1 MIRKNFG
8 RWILP
13 AFALATI
20 LLWFIIFPLTP
31 PFDWNDILFE
41 GVLTFAICIG
51 YYFLLR
57 LRVFALTVGWIFFA
71 FVLWIDLLGDFTGKP
86 IVGNSAIPFML
97 QVISLIFMVVGM
109 RVFVR
114 RRADEN
120 AQLQKASESLR
131 RQLEHLQSIYKI
143 ADAVNRSRALDEIF
157 QAALDSL
164 ESALQVSRAAI
175 LLFDSDGVMRFQ
187 AWRHLSDA
195 YRAAAEG
202 HSPWAPD
209 APNPQPIFIADVA
222 HDTTLG
228 NLQRVILAEGIRA
241 LGFIPLTHQGK
252 LLGTFMLSY
261 DQPRALNE
269 PELQLAQT
277 LASHVAFAIARA
289 RADAAL
295 QKSQTQYQ
303 DLFENATDMIFTFDL
318 AGNFTSVNRVI
329 IATFDFSRAEFL
341 TRNIADLLTPESL
354 ARALPMLEKSI
365 AEKSNLDELQPWEF
379 DAVTRAGKIVTLEV
393 RTRFIWEDG
402 QITGIQG
409 IARDVTERKHAED
422 ALLRRD
428 AILESVSFAAEQ
440 FLKAEAWEQSIQSVL
455 ARLGEAAAVSRVCIY
470 ENYFAPDGDRCA
482 NLRYEWTAP
491 GIMPQINNPACQ
503 GASYRHSGF
512 ERWTERFLRGE
523 IVAGNV
529 REFPA
534 IERANL
540 GAEDIQSTVVAPILV
555 NLTWWGLIGFDD
567 CLRERAWSPAE
578 IDALKTA
585 ADILGGA
592 VEREQQDRALQDH
605 TRHLAILN
613 KITQAAMSAT
623 DLDDLMQTLADRMGE
638 LFNADGL
645 RITLWDEATQRT
657 IPAAAYGALRDIFKT
672 MIPAPG
678 ETTMTASILRGEHA
692 LVIEDELETPLN
704 SQRISAQFQA
714 PSVLGLP
721 LIAGAQK
728 LGAAIVT
735 FDQPHHFTADEIAR
749 GEQAAAQVAL
759 AIAKMQ
765 LVAQSQ
771 ERLAHITAL
780 HKIDL
785 AITSK
790 LTLAERF
797 DILLEH
803 TLEQM
808 RADLCM
814 VWLID
819 SEIHQLKIIAQR
831 GVGTMDLSRQLKLKI
846 GEGAAGWIAKQN
858 EPLAIPDVTQDA
870 RWVRMDAPECKE
882 IQSYLG
888 APLCVEN
895 RVIGILDMA
904 MWTHREFSREEID
917 FFATLASQAA
927 IAIENAR
934 LFEQA
939 QQRAREFTALY
950 ETARDL
956 AAQQN
961 LPTLL
966 QTICERAAG
975 LLKASSGGIYLYD
988 TAHRDLELVATVGM
1002 AGELGSRLNLGEGMA
1017 GRVAETRQSLIVD
1030 DYSAWLH
1037 RASQYAAIPFA
1048 AIVQV
1053 PILYGGELIG
1063 VLAVNEL
1070 RESKRQFTET
1080 DARLLALFAAP
1091 AASAV
1096 HNARLLEQM
1105 TSRTEHLAALNR
1117 VARAVNASFLPDE
1130 VLEAIYRETIQ
1141 VLPTDAFFI
1150 ALYDPEKME
1159 LDFRIRMDQGKREPP
1174 MRRPLGNTL
1183 TAYIIITKKPLL
1195 VRDWEKEKEHLP
1207 QVNTWGTMQMPAAWL
1222 GVPICAGDRVLGAI
1236 SVQCY
1241 RPNTYGLE
1249 EQQLLSTIADQTA
1262 IALENVRLFEE
1273 IRAHAKQLES
1283 MYQVGK
1289 ALNSKLDTEA
1299 ILETVTDEAIRVAG
1313 ATHGCLSIVDREANC
1328 FYYRAL
1334 RGFSPE
1340 QFQKSHAIRMTLDQG
1355 LNGRA
1360 YHSQQIVLVD
1370 DVSKSPDY
1378 YAFIPE
1384 SRSELVVPIIRG
1396 GQVLGNIDLQSP
1408 QLGAFRRVD
1417 LALLRALADQA
1428 GAALENARLFE
1439 ETRRRALERSIVSDV
1454 LRALNAALDVR
1465 QAFPAIVKGMRELTD
1480 CDRVSLM
1487 LLDETNENFVL
1498 AALDSPRAEL
1508 SQGTRLPVNATAAA
1522 TDILAARVHLT
1533 PDLTAETGFQ
1543 AEAIL
1548 DQAGYRACINLPLIA
1563 GEWVIGSLNLASRH
1577 AGGFTR
1583 AQLPPLLLIADAVAI
1598 AIENMHLFEA
1608 EQARREELTAL
1619 YNLSRDLADLN
1630 EYEAIMNLIVL
1641 RAVETIR
1648 LTFARIAICDGD
1660 TFVIR
1665 AACLAHTLEDQLEI
1679 GQREPFARHPFCAR
1693 LLNES
1698 APQILRVTDPRLSEA
1713 ERAALFLGMTKTL
1726 CLVPLRVGARAL
1738 GFLMLGESRDE
1749 QREPFSDDK
1758 IRLARS
1764 IGDQAASALHRADL
1778 FNQIENAFLQTV
1790 LALAQAMD
1798 AKDTYTANH
1807 AQRLADMSVAI
1818 GRELGLSPREL
1829 EELRYG
1835 ATLHDVGKIGVPDAI
1850 LLKPTRLTNA
1860 EWQKMRRHPVIG
1872 EQILAPVPRLVNA
1885 ARIVRHHHERY
1896 DGAGYPDGLA
1906 GEAIPLGARILTVVD
1921 AYSAIVDKRAYK
1933 KPRPHKVAIAE
1944 LKRYAGAQFD
1954 PRIVEIFLR
1963 LYQDSPELELPV
1975 P

>member
-1 MIRKNFG
+1 
-8 RWILP
+8 L
-13 AFALATI
+13 
-20 LLWFIIFPLTP
+20 
-31 PFDWNDILFE
+31 
-41 GVLTFAICIG
+41 
-51 YYFLLR
+51 
-57 LRVFALTVGWIFFA
+57 
-71 FVLWIDLLGDFTGKP
+71 
-86 IVGNSAIPFML
+86 
-97 QVISLIFMVVGM
+97 
-109 RVFVR
+109 
-114 RRADEN
+114 
-120 AQLQKASESLR
+120 
-131 RQLEHLQSIYKI
+131 
-143 ADAVNRSRALDEIF
+143 
-157 QAALDSL
+157 
-164 ESALQVSRAAI
+164 
-175 LLFDSDGVMRFQ
+175 
-187 AWRHLSDA
+187 
-195 YRAAAEG
+195 
-202 HSPWAPD
+202 
-209 APNPQPIFIADVA
+209 
-222 HDTTLG
+222 
-228 NLQRVILAEGIRA
+228 
-241 LGFIPLTHQGK
+241 
-252 LLGTFMLSY
+252 
-261 DQPRALNE
+261 
-269 PELQLAQT
+269 
-277 LASHVAFAIARA
+277 
-289 RADAAL
+289 
-295 QKSQTQYQ
+295 
-303 DLFENATDMIFTFDL
+303 
-318 AGNFTSVNRVI
+318 
-329 IATFDFSRAEFL
+329 
-341 TRNIADLLTPESL
+341 
-354 ARALPMLEKSI
+354 
-365 AEKSNLDELQPWEF
+365 
-379 DAVTRAGKIVTLEV
+379 
-393 RTRFIWEDG
+393 
-402 QITGIQG
+402 
-409 IARDVTERKHAED
+409 
-422 ALLRRD
+422 
-428 AILESVSFAAEQ
+428 
-440 FLKAEAWEQSIQSVL
+440 
-455 ARLGEAAAVSRVCIY
+455 
-470 ENYFAPDGDRCA
+470 
-482 NLRYEWTAP
+482 
-491 GIMPQINNPACQ
+491 
-503 GASYRHSGF
+503 
-512 ERWTERFLRGE
+512 
-523 IVAGNV
+523 
-529 REFPA
+529 
-534 IERANL
+534 
-540 GAEDIQSTVVAPILV
+540 
-555 NLTWWGLIGFDD
+555 
-567 CLRERAWSPAE
+567 
-578 IDALKTA
+578 
-585 ADILGGA
+585 
-592 VEREQQDRALQDH
+592 
-605 TRHLAILN
+605 
-613 KITQAAMSAT
+613 
-623 DLDDLMQTLADRMGE
+623 
-638 LFNADGL
+638 
-645 RITLWDEATQRT
+645 
-657 IPAAAYGALRDIFKT
+657 
-672 MIPAPG
+672 
-678 ETTMTASILRGEHA
+678 
-692 LVIEDELETPLN
+692 
-704 SQRISAQFQA
+704 
-714 PSVLGLP
+714 
-721 LIAGAQK
+721 
-728 LGAAIVT
+728 
-735 FDQPHHFTADEIAR
+735 HFTADEIAR

-759 AIAKMQ
+759 AIARMQ

-771 ERLAHITAL
+771 ERLAHVTAL

-790 LTLAERF
+790 LILPERL

-808 RADLCM
+808 RADLGM

-819 SEIHQLKIIAQR
+819 SETQQLEIIAHR
-831 GVGTMDLSRQLKLKI
+831 GARTTDIWRDFTLKI

-870 RWVRMDAPECKE
+870 RWVRVVESERAGLH
-882 IQSYLG
+882 SYLG

-895 RVIGILDMA
+895 RVIGVLDMA
-904 MWTHREFSREEID
+904 MWTHREFTREEID

-1017 GRVAETRQSLIVD
+1017 GRVAKTRQSLIVD

-1037 RASQYAAIPFA
+1037 RAPQYAAIPFA

-1070 RESKRQFTET
+1070 RDALRKRQFTET

-1105 TSRTEHLAALNR
+1105 TRRTEHLAALNR

-1150 ALYDPEKME
+1150 ALYDPEKVE

-1183 TAYIIITKKPLL
+1183 TAYIVITKKPLL

-1222 GVPICAGDRVLGAI
+1222 GVPICVGDRVLGAI

-1241 RPNTYGLE
+1241 RPNTYGEE
-1249 EQQLLSTIADQTA
+1249 EQQLLSTIADQAA

-1299 ILETVTDEAIRVAG
+1299 ILETVTEEAIRVAG

-1384 SRSELVVPIIRG
+1384 SRSELVIPIIRG

-1417 LALLRALADQA
+1417 LALLRAFADQA

-1508 SQGTRLPVNATAAA
+1508 SQGTRLPVSATAAA

-1543 AEAIL
+1543 VEAIL

-1630 EYEAIMNLIVL
+1630 DYETIMNLIAL
-1641 RAVETIR
+1641 HAVDTIR

-1660 TFVIR
+1660 AFVVR
-1665 AACLAHTLEDQLEI
+1665 AACPARSLEGHLEI

-1698 APQILRVTDPRLSEA
+1698 APQILRATDPRLSEA
-1713 ERAALFLGMTKTL
+1713 ERAALFLGIAKTL

-1818 GRELGLSPREL
+1818 GRELGFSPHEL
-1829 EELRYG
+1829 EDLRYG
-1835 ATLHDVGKIGVPDAI
+1835 ATLHDVGKIGVSDAI
-1850 LLKPTRLTNA
+1850 LLKSTRLTNV

-1906 GEAIPLGARILTVVD
+1906 GEAIPLGARILAVVD

-1933 KPRPHKVAIAE
+1933 NPRPHKIAIAE
-1944 LKRYAGAQFD
+1944 LKRHAGAQFD

-1963 LYQDSPELELPV
+1963 LFQDVPEVESPV